1 MKTDMSRYAC
11 DNATNTLLKAEKC
24 VCACVRIYIYS
35 LNNHK
40 KKKKNHF
47 EHIFSEVIYVIL
59 TNMLTQVQK

>member
-40 KKKKNHF
+40 KKKKTTLNTYF
-47 EHIFSEVIYVIL
+47 QRSY
-59 TNMLTQVQK
+59 M